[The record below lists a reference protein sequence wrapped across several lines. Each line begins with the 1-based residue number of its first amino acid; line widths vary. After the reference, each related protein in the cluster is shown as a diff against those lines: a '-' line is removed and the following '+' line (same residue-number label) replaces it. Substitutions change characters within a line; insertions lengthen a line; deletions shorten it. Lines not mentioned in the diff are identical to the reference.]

1 MGKNSR
7 RRRHT
12 RTERRGPGRGLGLK
26 LETAVGVPMAEGHV
40 CATDEFT
47 LDSSILHWLMTAK
60 IDLPAS

>member
-1 MGKNSR
+1 M
-7 RRRHT
+7 
-12 RTERRGPGRGLGLK
+12 K